1 MVLQCEV
8 KVNASRAKYYVR
20 KRCQVLLFLLPLLET
35 GLWYRPACSS
45 KPLSLASQ
53 PLCVGPVE
61 IQSSL
66 RPKELTSILL
76 TNPVMKRTSS
86 RGISSVL
93 SHLFGHGSGNFVHSS
108 ARCACGRKTVIIW
121 PIDWID
127 GRNTFTEYMHL
138 SGYEFRSDL
147 HQNVLCCPEYI
158 SSAKLVNNSL

>member
-1 MVLQCEV
+1 MWRAMYLARSIMFESTVRFYFYYCPFWRQDCDTGQRVHPNHCHLQASPYVLV
-8 KVNASRAKYYVR
+8 RSRFSRACDPKNWPAYY
-20 KRCQVLLFLLPLLET
+20 
-35 GLWYRPACSS
+35 W
-45 KPLSLASQ
+45 
-53 PLCVGPVE
+53 
-61 IQSSL
+61 
-66 RPKELTSILL
+66 

-158 SSAKLVNNSL
+158 SSAKLVNSSL

>member
-1 MVLQCEV
+1 MVLQCEGQCISREV
-8 KVNASRAKYYVR
+8 LCSKALSGSTFLTTPSGDRTVIPASVFIQTIVTCKPAPMCWSGRHSVEPANPKNWPAYY
-20 KRCQVLLFLLPLLET
+20 
-35 GLWYRPACSS
+35 W
-45 KPLSLASQ
+45 
-53 PLCVGPVE
+53 
-61 IQSSL
+61 
-66 RPKELTSILL
+66 

-158 SSAKLVNNSL
+158 SSAKLVNSSL